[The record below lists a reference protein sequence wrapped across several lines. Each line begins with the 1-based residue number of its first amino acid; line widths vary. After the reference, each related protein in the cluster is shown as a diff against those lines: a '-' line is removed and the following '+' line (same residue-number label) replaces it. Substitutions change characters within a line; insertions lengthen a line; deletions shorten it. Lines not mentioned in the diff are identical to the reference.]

1 MKKNTLKNEFWKHF
15 LKFYECSKSYFI
27 TINKIICALYM
38 NDKCFWKKKRICC
51 EEHLKS
57 FSDKNKLK

>member
-38 NDKCFWKKKRICC
+38 NDKCFWKKKTN
-51 EEHLKS
+51 L
-57 FSDKNKLK
+57 L